1 MDHLKCL
8 GSAGP
13 TPKQVDQ
20 LYLSEAAA
28 GALWDNTG
36 GTPNCS
42 SISPPPPSRCLVCL
56 QETVYA
62 VCNNVTS
69 ALTMEGDGNQI
80 RIKESECP
88 VFMKTDSPPHHLS
101 PPPLLWLLII
111 PIFIIIAAVVYWK
124 RKEIYAGL
132 QRCKKRAT
140 FQRCRADNPDA
151 SSEMNL

>member
-1 MDHLKCL
+1 MDHLRCL
-8 GSAGP
+8 GSTGP

-28 GALWDNTG
+28 GALWDSTG

-69 ALTMEGDGNQI
+69 ALTMEGDSNQI
-80 RIKESECP
+80 QIKESGCP
-88 VFMKTDSPPHHLS
+88 VFMKPDSPR
-101 PPPLLWLLII
+101 PLLWLLII
-111 PIFIIIAAVVYWK
+111 LFFFTIIIAAVVYWK
-124 RKEIYAGL
+124 RKEICAGL

-151 SSEMNL
+151 SSEMKL